1 MTLQVRAPVA
11 GRAVRLADVPD
22 EVFAQGLV
30 GPGTAINP
38 KPAPDDALAPVSGLL
53 AKLHPHA
60 FVVVASGRSPVCPV
74 VALDAPWSALSAVVE
89 QGEVATGTRCSS
101 GAAPDP
107 APVGGRGALSRP
119 ASGRARLVAYP
130 RRTTGQARSRSPART
145 GGASRTL
152 GRRGTHSPANPA
164 NQEQDRADQHA
175 AQAPRAVP

>member
-30 GPGTAINP
+30 GPGTAIDP

-60 FVVVASGRSPVCPV
+60 YVVVAEGGRGVLVHLGIDTVQLRGAGFELLAKEGEPVAAGQPLVRWDPAAVAASGRSPVCPV

-89 QGEVATGTRCSS
+89 QGEVAAG
-101 GAAPDP
+101 DP
-107 APVGGRGALSRP
+107 LFVWSRP
-119 ASGRARLVAYP
+119 
-130 RRTTGQARSRSPART
+130 
-145 GGASRTL
+145 
-152 GRRGTHSPANPA
+152 
-164 NQEQDRADQHA
+164 
-175 AQAPRAVP
+175 

>member
-60 FVVVASGRSPVCPV
+60 FVVVAEGGRGVLVHLGIDTVQLRGAGFELLAKEGEPVAAGQPVVRWDPAAVAASGRSPVCPV

-89 QGEVATGTRCSS
+89 QGEVAAG
-101 GAAPDP
+101 DP
-107 APVGGRGALSRP
+107 LFVW
-119 ASGRARLVAYP
+119 
-130 RRTTGQARSRSPART
+130 
-145 GGASRTL
+145 
-152 GRRGTHSPANPA
+152 
-164 NQEQDRADQHA
+164 E
-175 AQAPRAVP
+175 

>member
-60 FVVVASGRSPVCPV
+60 FVVVAEGGRGVLVHLGIDTVQLRGAGFELLAKEGEPVAAGQPMVRWDPAAVAASGRSPVCPV
-74 VALDAPWSALSAVVE
+74 VALDASWSALSAVVE
-89 QGEVATGTRCSS
+89 QGEVAAG
-101 GAAPDP
+101 DP
-107 APVGGRGALSRP
+107 LFVW
-119 ASGRARLVAYP
+119 
-130 RRTTGQARSRSPART
+130 
-145 GGASRTL
+145 
-152 GRRGTHSPANPA
+152 
-164 NQEQDRADQHA
+164 E
-175 AQAPRAVP
+175 

>member
-60 FVVVASGRSPVCPV
+60 FVVVAEGGRGVLVHLGIDTVQLRGAGFELLAKEGEPVAAGQPMVRWDPAAVAASGRSPVCPV

-89 QGEVATGTRCSS
+89 QGKVAAGDPLFIWSS
-101 GAAPDP
+101 P
-107 APVGGRGALSRP
+107 
-119 ASGRARLVAYP
+119 
-130 RRTTGQARSRSPART
+130 
-145 GGASRTL
+145 
-152 GRRGTHSPANPA
+152 
-164 NQEQDRADQHA
+164 
-175 AQAPRAVP
+175 